1 MRLLPA
7 LAAALLAAC
16 SSTPDTAAPD
26 TAGGLAIAVDDGPSL
41 SPLDL
46 TAEEAAAG
54 VRLPGLLVAVHGCTA
69 ETTTG
74 EGSCWPAEWD
84 VIGGDVYP
92 RSGAVSYRL
101 WVLR

>member
-7 LAAALLAAC
+7 LALLAAC
-16 SSTPDTAAPD
+16 GSTPDTAAPTD
-26 TAGGLAIAVDDGPSL
+26 TAGGLAIAVADGPSL

-46 TAEEAAAG
+46 SAEEAAAG

-74 EGSCWPAEWD
+74 EGSCWSAEWD
-84 VIGGDVYP
+84 VIGGVVYP
-92 RSGAVSYRL
+92 RPGAVSYRL
-101 WVLR
+101 WLLR